1 MSTKVREKKGII
13 VTKFGGSSVAD
24 VIQLEKIKDIMD
36 MDPERK
42 YLVTSAPGKRFDGD
56 SKVTDLLYLCKSHIE
71 HNLPYEQIF
80 QVVTD
85 RFTALKMNLGL
96 EIDLTQ
102 HYEKIKRRMREG
114 ATIDYLASRGE
125 YLSAVILAA
134 YLGFDFVDAQS
145 FIKFDESGRLLLEET
160 DIALREELSKHD
172 KAVLPGFYGSTPD
185 GKVKIFSRG
194 GSDVTG
200 ALVSRA
206 VDADVY
212 ENWTDVSG
220 FLVASPVIVQ
230 NPSQIDYI
238 SYKELRELSYMGA
251 TVLHED
257 AIHPVKIANI
267 PINIRNTN
275 DPAESGTYIT
285 SDYVRD
291 ASRIVTGIA
300 GQKDFIVIAIQKSM
314 MTSEKGFIRRL
325 LGVLEDYEITIERIP
340 SGIDNVSLVINKED
354 VKDRLEEVLNEMQRR
369 ANPDKIEVFDHM
381 ALIAVVG
388 EGMTGEKGV
397 ASKVFTALAKS
408 DINIRLIDQ
417 GSSEINITVGVE
429 NHDFEKAIRA
439 IYKAFY

>member
-1 MSTKVREKKGII
+1 MSNNRREKKGMI

-24 VIQLEKIKDIMD
+24 VIQLGKIKDIIEMN
-36 MDPERK
+36 PARK
-42 YLVTSAPGKRFDGD
+42 FVVTSAPGKRFDGD

-85 RFTALKMNLGL
+85 RFTALKLNLGL

-102 HYEKIKRRMREG
+102 HYEKIKRKMREG

-134 YLGFDFVDAQS
+134 YLGFDFVDAQN
-145 FIKFDESGRLLLEET
+145 FIKFDEGGRLLLEET
-160 DIALREELSKHD
+160 DVALKEELSKHEN
-172 KAVLPGFYGSTPD
+172 AVLPGFYGSTPD

-200 ALVSRA
+200 SLVSRA

-220 FLVASPVIVQ
+220 FLVAAPMIVK
-230 NPSQIDYI
+230 NPKQIDYI

-257 AIHPVKIANI
+257 AIHPVKLANI

-275 DPAESGTYIT
+275 EPEGAGTCIT
-285 SDYVRD
+285 ADYNKD
-291 ASRIVTGIA
+291 DNRIVTGIA

-314 MTSEKGFIRRL
+314 LTSEKGFIRRL
-325 LGVLEDYEITIERIP
+325 LGVLEDFEITIERIP

-369 ANPDKIEVFDHM
+369 ANPDKMEVYDHM

-397 ASKVFTALAKS
+397 ASTVFTALANA

-429 NHDFEKAIRA
+429 NQDFEKAIRA
-439 IYKAFY
+439 IYNAFY